1 MLLRKSVYPCE
12 YMDNWKRFDEIL
24 LPLKKHFYSNLDMED
39 IANADYKHA
48 KNVWKNFKIKNLGE
62 YHDLYVPSYTLL
74 LADVFEKIQN
84 IWTWSCT
91 FFIST
96 WISMTSMFKK
106 TEEE

>member
-84 IWTWSCT
+84 I
-91 FFIST
+91 
-96 WISMTSMFKK
+96 
-106 TEEE
+106 